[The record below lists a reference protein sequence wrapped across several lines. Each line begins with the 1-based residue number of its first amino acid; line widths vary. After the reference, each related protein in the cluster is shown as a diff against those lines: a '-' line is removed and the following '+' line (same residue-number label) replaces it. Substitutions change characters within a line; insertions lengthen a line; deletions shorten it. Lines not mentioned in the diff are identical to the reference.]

1 MNQEELQLY
10 EAFGYYATE
19 ELFWSLVYLNNAAF
33 HTPLKEDSKNKLIS
47 LNKTYATIISGIY
60 PMDKCHDLVT
70 AMANHNQLFVQ
81 YVETL
86 MQGDSQTNVI
96 RQKWKE
102 NGLKIANILNRM
114 NPYWKVAE
122 WSAMIGH
129 EARFAG
135 IDRHQ
140 PENKKLHDI
149 CQYRANLPSVSCR
162 HVPIYVCG
170 YREPGTAYIVGNIHA
185 GRPAM
190 SWPGFCPCISLR

>member
-1 MNQEELQLY
+1 MYGKEAEAVNQEELQLY

-47 LNKTYATIISGIY
+47 LNKTYATIITGIY

-129 EARFAG
+129 EADLLESIATSLKIKNYTTFVNIVPICHRLAVDMCQYMCAG
-135 IDRHQ
+135 I
-140 PENKKLHDI
+140 
-149 CQYRANLPSVSCR
+149 ANQGQR
-162 HVPIYVCG
+162 
-170 YREPGTAYIVGNIHA
+170 T
-185 GRPAM
+185 
-190 SWPGFCPCISLR
+190 

>member
-1 MNQEELQLY
+1 MYGKEAEAVNQEELQLY

-122 WSAMIGH
+122 WSAMIGQFRQMLGQIVTQSL
-129 EARFAG
+129 EGDTSA
-135 IDRHQ
+135 
-140 PENKKLHDI
+140 
-149 CQYRANLPSVSCR
+149 LPVMAPLAKRLADDMS
-162 HVPIYVCG
+162 
-170 YREPGTAYIVGNIHA
+170 AYLA
-185 GRPAM
+185 K
-190 SWPGFCPCISLR
+190 GFVEKHFV